1 MSEINDGGAA
11 FPHAGTPHP
20 TDPMKAAVG
29 LSIRDYFASQAI
41 GGMLASQYV
50 SEHAGLYKT
59 DAGMVEGLALRSYQ
73 IADAMI
79 AAREVKE

>member
-1 MSEINDGGAA
+1 MSDIKTGGFA
-11 FPHAGTPHP
+11 FPCPADDKSGWSAEYG
-20 TDPMKAAVG
+20 MS
-29 LSIRDYFASQAI
+29 LRDYFASQAI

-79 AAREVKE
+79 AAREVIS

>member
-1 MSEINDGGAA
+1 MTNKEDGGPA
-11 FPHAGTPHP
+11 FPRAEGESSAPRDGMTLRDWFAG
-20 TDPMKAAVG
+20 
-29 LSIRDYFASQAI
+29 QAI

-73 IADAMI
+73 IADAML
-79 AAREVKE
+79 AARDAL